1 MKDGAGATESL
12 ELVRKLRPG
21 LYEFQ
26 TTNDDMASIKVN
38 DDVVVKIWL
47 DADGA
52 IVVSSGHKELVNV
65 SFFGGKE

>member
-52 IVVSSGHKELVNV
+52 IVVSSGRLDLVNV